1 MPVLVVTP
9 PAQLV
14 NLELAKLHLKVTVD
28 DEDTLIDGY
37 CDAAQASLDGPMG
50 WLGRCIGRQTLELR
64 TNTFSGAQALPYG
77 PVIGITS
84 VKYVDPTGVEKT
96 LDPAAYQLAGEGLAP
111 APSASWPQVRGDA
124 EGVRIRYEA
133 GFETVPPAVRQAI
146 LLLVSTWFR
155 NRSAVI
161 TGTIVADMPHGV
173 EALLSPF
180 RKFA

>member
-1 MPVLVVTP
+1 MAVLVVTP
-9 PAQLV
+9 PQPIVSV
-14 NLELAKLHLKVTVD
+14 NLAKAHLRVTEY
-28 DEDTLIDGY
+28 DEDFLIQEYVDS
-37 CDAAQASLDGPMG
+37 AQASLDGPMG

-84 VKYVDPTGVEKT
+84 IKYVDPAGVEQT
-96 LDPAAYQLAGEGLAP
+96 LDPAAYQLVGEGLAP

-124 EGVRIRYEA
+124 EGVRIQYEA
-133 GFETVPPAVRQAI
+133 GFEPVPPAVRQAI

-161 TGTIVADMPHGV
+161 TGTIVSDMPHGV
-173 EALLSPF
+173 AALLAPF